1 MATAGAAGCCGTCC
15 DDVEGAGG
23 ARSGGSVLIAGL
35 LRGGLRLLL
44 LAEESESEVEGFRA
58 AGLRTGGDEDPE
70 EDDRDFLRRD
80 E

>member
-1 MATAGAAGCCGTCC
+1 MAIAGGAGGTGGC
-15 DDVEGAGG
+15 DDVEGAAGG
-23 ARSGGSVLIAGL
+23 TRSGGSVLIAGL

-58 AGLRTGGDEDPE
+58 GFLTGGDEDPE

>member
-1 MATAGAAGCCGTCC
+1 MVIAGGAGGIGFCGI
-15 DDVEGAGG
+15 EGAGG

-35 LRGGLRLLL
+35 LRGGLRLRL

-58 AGLRTGGDEDPE
+58 GFLTGGDDDPE